1 MAAPRGRHLS
11 PSEPKIPRPPS
22 LPKGLTPMDEE
33 PPPPSRQSSALLQ
46 RLATLQLQRP
56 LVVLLVALAV
66 TIGSLALALRLEI
79 LTGFK
84 NLLPE
89 DRPSVIELDRVA
101 KKTSGVSMIF
111 VVLQVPPEVDSPP
124 TESLRAAADAM
135 VPKIRELGP
144 PWVGSAES
152 GVHEA
157 MDFIGPRAGLFGEKE
172 KLEELLD
179 DIKEAVGDE
188 MWDLGLDDEGE
199 AEAEDK
205 QSEFDV
211 ERVKE
216 SFGLDA
222 LDENRFPD
230 GYYQSQ
236 DGRTVIVAVRSKV
249 IGTDFENGTTAIRL
263 VREVVDQTNV
273 TSFDPRITYGL
284 SGDLV
289 TANAEYT
296 AVNEDLTEVG
306 YLGALLITAVVL
318 LFYLRLRTLVTM
330 LLTITVGVS
339 LTFGATE
346 LFVGHLNLATG
357 FLFTIVAGNGI
368 NPSIIYMARYL
379 EARRNDHSL
388 EESIRIAHRE
398 TWLPTL
404 TASAAAS
411 AAYGSL
417 LVTEFR
423 GFRDFGLIGGIGMML
438 CWIATYW
445 TLPSI
450 LVVIERRFP
459 LEPKNAGWFRRL
471 LRRTQSG
478 VAYGRPFAALVRR
491 APRVLVTVGLLLAA
505 AGVVLVIRYV
515 QADPMEYDLKNLRS
529 DETARAE
536 QIRLSKLG
544 DSITGHVG
552 ADGMAMLVD
561 DLSQVKPLQD
571 KLRSIRDAAPE
582 GEKPFNDVHALQD
595 FVPDDQEA
603 KVPVVLEIRKW
614 VLKARKRGKI
624 TDEDYERLE
633 PFIPDA
639 DLKPFGMQDLPA
651 GIARPFT
658 ESDGRR
664 GRVVYIS
671 PTSLDLVDDAHY
683 LFRWADSF
691 RRTELPDGSVV
702 LGSGRAVIYA
712 DMWTA
717 VVSDVPLAVLFSF
730 LATVLVVVIAF
741 RGSRA
746 SIAVLGTLL
755 VGVAWMALCLVLLEV
770 RLNFLNFIALP
781 ITFGL
786 GVDYSVNIVQRYV
799 RDGSGSAVTAVQ
811 ETGGAVVLCS
821 LTTMLGYFALD
832 GSMNFAV
839 RSLGFAAMLGE
850 LCCIFAAVLVLPA
863 ALMLID
869 RKRPKGSDSFLSVPP
884 PKGSASDASA
894 DA

>member
-1 MAAPRGRHLS
+1 MS
-11 PSEPKIPRPPS
+11 P
-22 LPKGLTPMDEE
+22 LDDE
-33 PPPPSRQSSALLQ
+33 PPPASRQSSAWLQ
-46 RLATLQLQRP
+46 RLATLQLRRP
-56 LVVLLVALAV
+56 FVVLLVALAF

-79 LTGFK
+79 LTGFE

-89 DRPSVIELDRVA
+89 ERASVKELDRVA
-101 KKTSGVSMIF
+101 AKTSGVSMMF
-111 VVLQVPPEVDSPP
+111 VVLEVPPDADPPP
-124 TESLRAAADAM
+124 TEALRSAADAM
-135 VPKIRELGP
+135 VPAIEEIGP
-144 PWVGSAES
+144 PWVGSVES

-157 MDFIGPRAGLFGEKE
+157 MDFLAPRAGLYGETE
-172 KLEELLD
+172 KLEELRD
-179 DIKEAVGDE
+179 DVKEHVGDE
-188 MWDLGLDDEGE
+188 MWDLGLDDE
-199 AEAEDK
+199 AEEK
-205 QSEFDV
+205 GEFDV
-211 ERVKE
+211 EKVKE

-222 LDENRFPD
+222 VDEDRFPD

-236 DGRTVIVAVRSKV
+236 DGRTVVVAVRSKV
-249 IGTDFENGTTAIRL
+249 LGTDFEAGTEAIRR
-263 VREVVDQTNV
+263 VREVVEKTDV
-273 TSFDPRITYGL
+273 ASYDPRITVGFA
-284 SGDLV
+284 GDLV
-289 TANAEYT
+289 TANSEYT
-296 AVNEDLTEVG
+296 AINKDLTEVG
-306 YLGALLITAVVL
+306 YLGAFLITAVVL

-330 LLTITVGVS
+330 LLTIGVGVS
-339 LTFGATE
+339 LTFGVTE
-346 LFVGHLNLATG
+346 IFIGHLNLATG

-379 EARRNDHSL
+379 ESRRKEHSL
-388 EESIRIAHRE
+388 EDSIRIAHRE

-423 GFRDFGLIGGIGMML
+423 GFRDFGLIGGLGMVL

-450 LVVIERRFP
+450 LVVLERRFP
-459 LEPKNAGWFRRL
+459 LEPKNAGWLRRL
-471 LRRTQSG
+471 VRRSQSG
-478 VAYGRPFAALVRR
+478 VAYGRPFAAAVRR
-491 APRVLVTVGLLLAA
+491 APRLLFTVGMLLAF
-505 AGVVLVIRYV
+505 AGVLFVVRYI

-536 QIRLSKLG
+536 QIELSKLG

-552 ADGMAMLVD
+552 ADGMAILVD
-561 DLSQVKPLQD
+561 RAEQVKPLQE
-571 KLRSIRDAAPE
+571 KLRSIRDAAPPDQ
-582 GEKPFNDVHALQD
+582 KPFKDVHALQD
-595 FVPDDQEA
+595 FVPADQAA
-603 KVPVVLEIRKW
+603 KIPVILEIRKW
-614 VLKARKRGKI
+614 VLRARKQGKI
-624 TDEDYERLE
+624 EDEDWERLE
-633 PFIPDA
+633 RFIPPT
-639 DLKPFGMQDLPA
+639 DLKPFGIEDLPA
-651 GIARPFT
+651 GIARPFS

-683 LFRWADSF
+683 LFRWADSY

-717 VVSDVPLAVLFSF
+717 VVSDVPPAVLCSF

-741 RGSRA
+741 RGGRS
-746 SIAVLGTLL
+746 SLAVLGALL

-786 GVDYSVNIVQRYV
+786 GVDYAVNIVQRYL
-799 RDGSGSAVTAVQ
+799 REGAGSATLAVQ

-821 LTTMLGYFALD
+821 LTTMLGYLALD

-863 ALMLID
+863 ALDIMD
-869 RKRPKGSDSFLSVPP
+869 RRRRKGSASFLSVRPP
-884 PKGSASDASA
+884 GDETTKPSA
-894 DA
+894 DALD